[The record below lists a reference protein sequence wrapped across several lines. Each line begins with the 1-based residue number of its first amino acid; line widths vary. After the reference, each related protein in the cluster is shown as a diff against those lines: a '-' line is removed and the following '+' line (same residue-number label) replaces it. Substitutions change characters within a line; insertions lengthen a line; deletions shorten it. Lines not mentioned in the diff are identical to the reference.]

1 MQVCPLVGEDP
12 NLRQQDCSEGMKM
25 LTSMGYGKSH
35 CIHIYFNSILILTNR
50 FTESL
55 EYYNRSDVIIL
66 EVILLQKSFSSIVT
80 IKLCEESFHRALYS
94 TVKN

>member
-35 CIHIYFNSILILTNR
+35 CIHIYFNSILRLTNR

-55 EYYNRSDVIIL
+55 EYYNRSNVIIL

-80 IKLCEESFHRALYS
+80 IKLCEESFHRALY
-94 TVKN
+94 TVQ

>member
-1 MQVCPLVGEDP
+1 MERVIAFKLIF
-12 NLRQQDCSEGMKM
+12 
-25 LTSMGYGKSH
+25 T
-35 CIHIYFNSILILTNR
+35 SILRLTNR

-80 IKLCEESFHRALYS
+80 IKLCEESFHRALY
-94 TVKN
+94 TVQ

>member
-35 CIHIYFNSILILTNR
+35 CIHIYFNSILRLTNR

-66 EVILLQKSFSSIVT
+66 EVILLQKSISSIVT
-80 IKLCEESFHRALYS
+80 IKLCEESFHRALY
-94 TVKN
+94 TVQ

>member
-1 MQVCPLVGEDP
+1 
-12 NLRQQDCSEGMKM
+12 
-25 LTSMGYGKSH
+25 MGYGKSH
-35 CIHIYFNSILILTNR
+35 CIHIYFNSILRLTNR

-80 IKLCEESFHRALYS
+80 IKLCEESFHRALY
-94 TVKN
+94 TVQ

>member
-35 CIHIYFNSILILTNR
+35 CNHIYFNSILILTNR

>member
-35 CIHIYFNSILILTNR
+35 CIHIYFNSILRLTNR

-80 IKLCEESFHRALYS
+80 IKLCEESFHRVLYS

>member
-35 CIHIYFNSILILTNR
+35 CNHIYFNSILRLT
-50 FTESL
+50 
-55 EYYNRSDVIIL
+55 NRSDVIIL

>member
-1 MQVCPLVGEDP
+1 
-12 NLRQQDCSEGMKM
+12 M

-35 CIHIYFNSILILTNR
+35 CIHIYFNSILRLTNR

-80 IKLCEESFHRALYS
+80 IKLCEESFHRALY
-94 TVKN
+94 TVQ